1 MTPKGIAVR
10 PELNTEFLLIR
21 HAPIAQQGRLFGR
34 SDVDAALPAAPITL
48 PKGFE
53 KAQRISSPARR
64 CRQTAAW
71 LWPDGQRIAEQPAFW
86 EQDFGAWEGMALS
99 DIPDLGPLG
108 RADLAAHRPPQGE
121 SFNDLALRVAAG
133 LRSISV
139 AGPVVVIAH
148 AGVIRA
154 ALGLALGDGAQ
165 GLAFAVDPLSMT
177 RISRYGENW
186 RIGSVNETLSGVL

>member
-1 MTPKGIAVR
+1 MR

-21 HAPIAQQGRLFGR
+21 HAPIALQGRLFGR
-34 SDVDAALPAAPITL
+34 SDVDAALPAARIVL
-48 PKGFE
+48 PQCFE
-53 KAQRISSPARR
+53 QAQRICSPARR

-71 LWPDGQRIAEQPAFW
+71 LWPDGQGIDERPAFW
-86 EQDFGAWEGMALS
+86 EQDFGAWDGMALG
-99 DIPDLGPLG
+99 DIPDLGPLS

-121 SFNDLALRVAAG
+121 SFNDLVTRVAAG
-133 LRSISV
+133 LRAIST

-154 ALGLALGDGAQ
+154 ALGIALGDGAQ

-177 RISRYGENW
+177 RISRFGENW
-186 RIGSVNETLSGVL
+186 RIVSVNHAPQGAA